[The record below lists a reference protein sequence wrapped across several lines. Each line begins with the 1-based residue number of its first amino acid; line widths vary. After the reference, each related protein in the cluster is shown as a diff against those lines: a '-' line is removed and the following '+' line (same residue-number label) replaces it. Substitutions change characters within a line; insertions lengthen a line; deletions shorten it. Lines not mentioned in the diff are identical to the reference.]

1 MVVRIPFPGPI
12 ISFISNSFRFPF
24 PSLFCEECCLR
35 CWFVDAVKSVIIII
49 ISHHDKLGVFLLRI
63 DLMVIWL
70 SRMWPYVTDN
80 RLSFQ
85 TKTIKSFRKH
95 NSWNGYKIKDSL
107 KLRSM
112 KNQTSFSIYQ
122 ETMLYFSNCCWLL
135 SCCCWL
141 LDIDTIRTSCIE
153 FLKDIEELYLRIR

>member
-1 MVVRIPFPGPI
+1 MSSVRKTLVVRVPFPGPI
-12 ISFISNSFRFPF
+12 ISFISNSFWFPF

-35 CWFVDAVKSVIIII
+35 CWFVDAVKNVIIIII

-95 NSWNGYKIKDSL
+95 NSWNRYKIKDSL

-112 KNQTSFSIYQ
+112 KNQTFFSIRKQCYIFQ
-122 ETMLYFSNCCWLL
+122 TAAGCCVAAAG
-135 SCCCWL
+135 CWIL
-141 LDIDTIRTSCIE
+141 TP
-153 FLKDIEELYLRIR
+153 